1 MGPTIQI
8 KNKAV
13 SLPICN
19 NMHVL
24 PDCAVWITTAR
35 GRTLAWACPPESTSD
50 MRSDVFLMQ
59 AAAYGFGE
67 WAWEAMRS
75 DQPESFR
82 SVCTLRACGHISQCM
97 KPGSMKSLWHFLML
111 FKFSLTMFSQ
121 TKFVILSELP
131 ALLLYVQSSSF
142 TLQFAMTFG
151 IHNSDTGLKKKMK
164 CKVQPGPWKGGCW
177 NESFQQMS
185 FQLWVLQGVAKSE
198 KDGWFFSSLVANTT
212 SAGHSESTRLI
223 SHIPSY
229 FHPTEGFYRH
239 FRLGLIAWFASLAV
253 PWCFTWRSIQ
263 KKMS

>member
-1 MGPTIQI
+1 
-8 KNKAV
+8 
-13 SLPICN
+13 
-19 NMHVL
+19 
-24 PDCAVWITTAR
+24 
-35 GRTLAWACPPESTSD
+35 
-50 MRSDVFLMQ
+50 MQ

-82 SVCTLRACGHISQCM
+82 SVCTLCACGHISQCM
-97 KPGSMKSLWHFLML
+97 KPGSMKSLWQFLML
-111 FKFSLTMFSQ
+111 FKFSLTIFSQ

-151 IHNSDTGLKKKMK
+151 IHNSDTDLKKKMK

-177 NESFQQMS
+177 NESFQRMS

-198 KDGWFFSSLVANTT
+198 KDGWVFSSLVANTT
-212 SAGHSESTRLI
+212 SAGHSEITRHI

-263 KKMS
+263 KRCHRNKTAEIEMFMEKISRGMLFDHS